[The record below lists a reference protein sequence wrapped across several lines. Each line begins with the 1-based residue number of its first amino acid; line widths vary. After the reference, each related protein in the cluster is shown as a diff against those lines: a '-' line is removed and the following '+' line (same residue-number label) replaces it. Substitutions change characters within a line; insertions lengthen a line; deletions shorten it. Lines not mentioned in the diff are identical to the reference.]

1 VNTCCPHL
9 RSGSHTHTGLQT
21 IFLVAVKSSTSKQNK
36 LTRIWCKE
44 SCKLLQ
50 HEELCNI
57 SAQKD
62 SNYFFESNFG
72 QYLLLNKLKK
82 KNSKNFQ
89 LRMKEEMIEG
99 RYLKMINGKIV

>member
-9 RSGSHTHTGLQT
+9 RSGSHTHRVTNY
-21 IFLVAVKSSTSKQNK
+21 FLVAVESSTSKQNK

-62 SNYFFESNFG
+62 SNYCFESNFG
-72 QYLLLNKLKK
+72 QYLPLNKLKK
-82 KNSKNFQ
+82 KF
-89 LRMKEEMIEG
+89 KELSIEDE
-99 RYLKMINGKIV
+99 RRK